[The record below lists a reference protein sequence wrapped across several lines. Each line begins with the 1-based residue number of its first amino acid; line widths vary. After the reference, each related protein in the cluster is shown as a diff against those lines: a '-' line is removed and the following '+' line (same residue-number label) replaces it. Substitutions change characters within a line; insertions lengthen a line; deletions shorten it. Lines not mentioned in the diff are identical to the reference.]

1 VLEIQRLGDH
11 DAEDGVAEELQPLV
25 RRQATVLVG
34 ERAVGERAL
43 EELGV
48 QDRIPERLAQLGI
61 VRVGGQWTMPLR
73 INAVRLRGSE
83 DLATV
88 GAGAVLTALA
98 ARAVREVLG
107 TARRVGAGDQ
117 GGRDSLPGRAT
128 VTRVAARHL
137 PLRDSHC
144 SLL

>member
-1 VLEIQRLGDH
+1 VLEIERLGDD
-11 DAEDGVAEELQPLV
+11 DAEHGVPEELESLV
-25 RRQATVLVG
+25 RRQAAVLVG
-34 ERAVGERAL
+34 VRAMGESPL

-61 VRVGGQWTMPLR
+61 VRGGGQRTLPLR
-73 INAVRLRGSE
+73 ISAVWNRWSE

-88 GAGAVLTALA
+88 GASAVLAALP

-128 VTRVAARHL
+128 VARVAARHL
-137 PLRDSHC
+137 PLRDSHF